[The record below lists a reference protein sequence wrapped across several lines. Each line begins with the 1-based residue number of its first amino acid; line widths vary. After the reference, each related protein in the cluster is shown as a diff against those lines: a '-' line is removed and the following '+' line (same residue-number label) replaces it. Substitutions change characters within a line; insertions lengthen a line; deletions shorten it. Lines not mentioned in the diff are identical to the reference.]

1 MTSKSWNE
9 KNSYIRC
16 DSRRDNSIFIQQLR
30 FVFMQALGDFA
41 TQGWCRFHQGLA
53 QGWNGVLTL
62 DHNQNMEKHGK
73 TAETWWSTAVRP
85 TIFRT
90 WYLLKLEFFRGSML
104 QSKNR
109 DKPAEPS
116 KPPHSRGRTILQGL
130 DRLLTFQETD
140 RNDSVDVHRPA
151 IDRPSSCLD
160 HANKAHRLLRCF
172 HPLREI
178 LACTE

>member
-1 MTSKSWNE
+1 MQFQHDKTKSWNK
-9 KNSYIRC
+9 KNS
-16 DSRRDNSIFIQQLR
+16 DGLSDNSIFIQQLR

-62 DHNQNMEKHGK
+62 DHNQNMEKLQK
-73 TAETWWSTAVRP
+73 PSE
-85 TIFRT
+85 T
-90 WYLLKLEFFRGSML
+90 WYLLQSDKQFSELDIYWNWNFWGAAVCCSRRTEVSQQNL
-104 QSKNR
+104 QS
-109 DKPAEPS
+109 
-116 KPPHSRGRTILQGL
+116 HHILEVGPFCRAL
-130 DRLLTFQETD
+130 DRLLTLETD

-151 IDRPSSCLD
+151 MSCLD

-178 LACTE
+178 LACAE